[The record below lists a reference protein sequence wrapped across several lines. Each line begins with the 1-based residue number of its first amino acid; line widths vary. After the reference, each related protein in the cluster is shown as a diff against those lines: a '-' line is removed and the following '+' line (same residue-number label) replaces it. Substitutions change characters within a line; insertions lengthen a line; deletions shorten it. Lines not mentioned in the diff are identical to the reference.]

1 MELPESKVEI
11 VRRGNKVVYD
21 CGDSIVKVFNASKP
35 ESDVFNEALNL
46 ARIQETG
53 IRVPKIL
60 EVSKSA
66 EGWALATEKVAGTTL
81 AERMQADS
89 KKNAE
94 LYLEQFVRLQLEV
107 NGHTAPLLNRQRDK
121 YARMINGLTEIDATT
136 RYELLIRLDGMKV
149 ENKVCHGDYNPT
161 NVIVGDDG
169 LLYVCDWAHATQGS
183 PAADAAMTY
192 LLFALENLD
201 LADKYLLMFCKMADM
216 PLQVVR
222 RWTSIVAASELAR
235 HRDAKEEQFL
245 RSWIDVAEYQ

>member
-1 MELPESKVEI
+1 MELPESKVEL

-21 CGDSIVKVFNASKP
+21 CGDRIVKVFNVSKP
-35 ESDVFNEALNL
+35 ESDVFNEGLNL

-66 EGWALATEKVAGTTL
+66 EGWALATEKVPGTTL
-81 AERMQADS
+81 AERISAD
-89 KKNAE
+89 KKNVE
-94 LYLEQFVRLQLEV
+94 EYLEQFVRLQLEI

-121 YARMINGLTEIDATT
+121 YARMINSLTEIDATT
-136 RYELLIRLDGMKV
+136 RYELLVRLDGMKV
-149 ENKVCHGDYNPT
+149 ESKVCHGDFNPT

-192 LLFALENLD
+192 LLFALEDLD
-201 LADKYLLMFCKMADM
+201 LADRYLIRFCKMADM
-216 PLQVVR
+216 PMQVVR

-235 HRDAKEEQFL
+235 HRDSKEEEFL

>member
-1 MELPESKVEI
+1 MELPESKVEL

-21 CGDSIVKVFNASKP
+21 CGDRIVKVFNVSKP

-60 EVSKSA
+60 EVSKSP
-66 EGWALATEKVAGTTL
+66 EGWALATEKVPGTTL
-81 AERMQADS
+81 AERMQADT
-89 KKNAE
+89 KKNQDQ
-94 LYLEQFVRLQLEV
+94 YLEQFV
-107 NGHTAPLLNRQRDK
+107 
-121 YARMINGLTEIDATT
+121 
-136 RYELLIRLDGMKV
+136 
-149 ENKVCHGDYNPT
+149 
-161 NVIVGDDG
+161 IVGEDG

-201 LADKYLLMFCKMADM
+201 LADRYLIMFCKMADM
-216 PLQVVR
+216 PMQVVR

-235 HRDAKEEQFL
+235 HRDAHEEEFL

>member
-1 MELPESKVEI
+1 MELPESKVEL

-21 CGDSIVKVFNASKP
+21 CGDRIVKVFNVSKP

-60 EVSKSA
+60 EVSKCE
-66 EGWALATEKVAGTTL
+66 EGWALATEKVPGETL
-81 AERMQADS
+81 AARMKADT
-89 KKNAE
+89 KKNADA
-94 LYLEQFVRLQLEV
+94 YLEQFVRLQLEV

-136 RYELLIRLDGMKV
+136 RYELLIRLDGMAA
-149 ENKVCHGDYNPT
+149 ENKVCHGDFNPT

-192 LLFALENLD
+192 LLFALEDLG
-201 LADKYLLMFCKMADM
+201 LADRYLLLFCKMADM

-235 HRDAKEEQFL
+235 HRDGREEEFL

>member
-1 MELPESKVEI
+1 MELPENKVEL

-21 CGDSIVKVFNASKP
+21 TGDRIVKVFNASKA

-60 EVSKSA
+60 EVSKCE
-66 EGWALATEKVAGTTL
+66 EGWALATEKVQGTTL
-81 AERMQADS
+81 AERMKAD
-89 KKNAE
+89 KKNVE
-94 LYLEQFVRLQLEV
+94 EYLEQFVRLQLEV

-121 YARMINGLTEIDATT
+121 YTRMINGLTEIDATT
-136 RYELLIRLDGMKV
+136 RYELLIRLDGMKA
-149 ENKVCHGDYNPT
+149 ESRVCHGDFNPS

-192 LLFALENLD
+192 LLFALEDLT
-201 LADKYLLMFCKMADM
+201 LADKYLVLFCKMADM
-216 PLQVVR
+216 PVQVVR

-235 HRDAKEEQFL
+235 HRDAKEEEFL
-245 RSWIDVAEYQ
+245 RGWIDVAEYQ

>member
-1 MELPESKVEI
+1 MELPESKVEL

-21 CGDSIVKVFNASKP
+21 CGDRIVKVFNVSKP

-60 EVSKSA
+60 EVSKCE
-66 EGWALATEKVAGTTL
+66 EGWALATEKVPGETL
-81 AERMQADS
+81 AARMKADT
-89 KKNAE
+89 KKNADA
-94 LYLEQFVRLQLEV
+94 YLEQFVRLQLEV

-136 RYELLIRLDGMKV
+136 RYELLIRLDGMAA
-149 ENKVCHGDYNPT
+149 ENKVCHGDFNPT

-192 LLFALENLD
+192 LLFALESLD
-201 LADKYLLMFCKMADM
+201 LADKYLIMFCKMADM
-216 PLQVVR
+216 PMQVVR

-235 HRDAKEEQFL
+235 HRDAHEEEFL

>member
-1 MELPESKVEI
+1 MELPQNKTEI

-21 CGDSIVKVFNASKP
+21 SGDRIFKVFNASKA

-53 IRVPKIL
+53 IRVPKIV
-60 EVSKSA
+60 EVSHCD
-66 EGWALATEKVAGTTL
+66 EGWALVTEKVQGTTL
-81 AERMQADS
+81 AERMKAD
-89 KKNAE
+89 KKNIDE
-94 LYLEQFVRLQLEV
+94 YLEQFVRLQLEV

-149 ENKVCHGDYNPT
+149 ENHVCHGDFNPS

-169 LLYVCDWAHATQGS
+169 LLYVCDWAHATQGA

-192 LLFALENLD
+192 LLFALEDLG
-201 LADKYLLMFCKMADM
+201 LADKYLMFFCKMADM
-216 PLQVVR
+216 PMQVVR

-235 HRDAKEEQFL
+235 HRDAKEEEFL

>member
-21 CGDSIVKVFNASKP
+21 CGDSIVKVFNASKT

>member
-1 MELPESKVEI
+1 MELPQNKTEI

-21 CGDSIVKVFNASKP
+21 SGDRIFKVFNASKA

-53 IRVPKIL
+53 IRVPKIV
-60 EVSKSA
+60 EVSHCD
-66 EGWALATEKVAGTTL
+66 EGWALVTEKVQGATL
-81 AERMQADS
+81 AERMKAD
-89 KKNAE
+89 KKNIDE
-94 LYLEQFVRLQLEV
+94 YLEQFVRLQLEV

-149 ENKVCHGDYNPT
+149 ENHVCHGDFNPS

-169 LLYVCDWAHATQGS
+169 LLYVCDWAHATQGA

-192 LLFALENLD
+192 LLFALEDLG
-201 LADKYLLMFCKMADM
+201 LADKYLMLFCKMADM
-216 PLQVVR
+216 PMQVVR

-235 HRDAKEEQFL
+235 HRDAKEEEFL